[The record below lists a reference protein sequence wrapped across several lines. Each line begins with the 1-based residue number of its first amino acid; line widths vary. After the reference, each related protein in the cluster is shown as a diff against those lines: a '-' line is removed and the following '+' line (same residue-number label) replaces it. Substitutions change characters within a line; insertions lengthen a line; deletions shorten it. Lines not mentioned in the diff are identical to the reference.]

1 MVIVYQKKKKIK
13 MYNAVGNGKFNILA
27 IAIILSSFI
36 SSYLVLHAFAY
47 RYEYCAIIKGL
58 ASSPWRPIPSFS
70 ILHSGDG
77 QLWEDEA
84 ILI

>member
-1 MVIVYQKKKKIK
+1 MAILYQT
-13 MYNAVGNGKFNILA
+13 AKFNILA
-27 IAIILSSFI
+27 IAILSSFI
-36 SSYLVLHAFAY
+36 SSYTVLHAFAH

-58 ASSPWRPIPSFS
+58 ASSPWKPIPIFS

-84 ILI
+84 IILSGLKICVI